1 MFGDVIIAIIAII
14 AEAGLL
20 NVKPEVIPK
29 GIPGFQDV
37 VNVL

>member
-1 MFGDVIIAIIAII
+1 MFDDVIIAIIAS